1 MTLEKEILDFKFD
14 KALFASNN
22 GISNALK
29 NQIDLRCRK
38 LERLNLANFGKAP
51 SNENLQIVLLKFKQY
66 RLQATKK
73 EKYFNK
79 REIRLLSHSLL
90 FPLQDNFPIA
100 DDEWQLTDLL
110 KLLNDNWSDSLIFG
124 LMSGLLNGWN
134 NLLKSCKSVLSN
146 FIIQKLNEY
155 DGNRKSIEVLKPL
168 LRYLDS
174 NNGDL
179 LLGADFAE
187 LGIPISECASYIN
200 LPDSWVGYSF
210 FSNVILSYYTKRK
223 REINEFID
231 DLELVLKLHNNTRF
245 NKIIISKLIVQVSN
259 QSFGPLQDQIK
270 RMAFNLIGDPDILSK
285 WHPVTNAPT
294 DHSSEIKQA
303 VQILNQWIIQQFI
316 NVFFEKCI
324 NDPRRKR
331 YWLKY
336 ANKITQFNVIGSSY
350 TKRIL
355 LEDDRISEF
364 VTSRYKTTRTGD
376 DSAIMFVLK
385 SHILVE
391 FSDMGKLYAYKVS
404 NPLAPSF
411 NTKTYSNTSQLKLSF
426 AVQNQLIYRTGRKI
440 DSYSD
445 EGSQPH
451 HDGEMTW
458 EEVFTKWINLKIG
471 L

>member
-1 MTLEKEILDFKFD
+1 MTLEKEILDFTFD
-14 KALFASNN
+14 QALFANNN

-29 NQIDLRCRK
+29 NQIELRCRK
-38 LERLNLANFGKAP
+38 LERQNLTNFGKVP
-51 SNENLQIVLLKFKQY
+51 SNEILQLVLLKFKQY
-66 RLQATKK
+66 RLQATKTD
-73 EKYFNK
+73 KYFTK

-90 FPLQDNFPIA
+90 VVYQDNSPII
-100 DDEWQLTDLL
+100 DNESELSDLFE
-110 KLLNDNWSDSLIFG
+110 LLNNNWSDSYIFG
-124 LMSGLLNGWN
+124 LLSSLLSGWN
-134 NLLKSCKSVLSN
+134 NIDKKCKSILAD
-146 FIIQKLNEY
+146 FITLKLTGY
-155 DGNRKSIEVLKPL
+155 DGNRKSIEALKPL

-210 FSNVILSYYTKRK
+210 FSNVILSYYLKRK
-223 REINEFID
+223 REIGEFID
-231 DLELVLKLHNNTRF
+231 DLETAIKLHNNSRF
-245 NKIIISKLIVQVSN
+245 NKIVISKLIVQASN
-259 QSFGPLQDQIK
+259 HSFGTLQDQIK
-270 RMAFNLIGDPDILSK
+270 RIAFNLIGDPDIISK
-285 WHPVTNAPT
+285 WHPVENAPT
-294 DHSSEIKQA
+294 DHSNEIKQA

-316 NVFFEKCI
+316 SVFFEKCI

-336 ANKITQFNVIGSSY
+336 ADKITQFSVIGSSY
-350 TKRIL
+350 TKRLL
-355 LEDDRISEF
+355 LEDERISEF
-364 VTSRYKTTRTGD
+364 VSSRYKTTRSGE

-391 FSDMGKLYAYKVS
+391 FSDMGKLYAYKIS

-411 NTKTYSNTSQLKLSF
+411 NTKTYSNTSQLKLGF

-440 DSYSD
+440 DSYSE